1 MRNQKIDFFRGLALI
16 IIFIDH
22 IYNNRLGGYTLRGY
36 GIADAA
42 EIFFFSSGF
51 ISAVVYSKVMQRS
64 GFKDSQRK
72 AARRSAYIYIFHVV
86 TFLLLVGITV
96 LLKDFD
102 SVETVVN
109 FRSMYD
115 AIYGESYKGLYIF
128 TLGYQPFLFS
138 ILPAYILLSA
148 ATPAMI
154 WLLRKS
160 PWLLFG
166 ISLFIYLLV
175 QVYPVLNIAQA
186 PYYRAWVFNPFA
198 YQFLFVI
205 GILFSHSR
213 GSWTKFIPLKT
224 STFAVAVFLL
234 GLAFVFHKFI
244 PYIGKH
250 FELLTEYA
258 YLDGLPFTGKT
269 NEEPLRIIHFLIL
282 MYVVVFSINLIS
294 QKWPKLTTSIK
305 RIAQPIISCGQ
316 NSIYIFCL
324 SILLSYLCG
333 YVISYFGN
341 GAIVWIPVNIIG
353 VSLILIT
360 GTWLAS
366 RYSKRNALTT
376 RPLSD
381 SSSGV

>member
-1 MRNQKIDFFRGLALI
+1 M
-16 IIFIDH
+16 
-22 IYNNRLGGYTLRGY
+22 RGY

-51 ISAVVYSKVMQRS
+51 ISAIVYSKVIQRS
-64 GFKDSQRK
+64 GFKGSQKK
-72 AARRSAYIYIFHVV
+72 AAMRSIFIYIFHII
-86 TFLLLVGITV
+86 TFLLLVGITA

-102 SVETVVN
+102 SVETVVK
-109 FRSMYD
+109 FRNMYD

-138 ILPAYILLSA
+138 ILPMYMLLSVT
-148 ATPAMI
+148 TPTMV
-154 WLLRKS
+154 WLLQKS

-175 QVYPVLNIAQA
+175 QVYPELNIAQA
-186 PYYRAWVFNPFA
+186 PYYRSWAFNPFA

-205 GILFSHSR
+205 GILFGHSR
-213 GSWTKFIPLKT
+213 GSWRKIIPLKT
-224 STFAVAVFLL
+224 YTVAVAIFLL

-250 FELLTEYA
+250 FELFAEYA
-258 YLDGLPFTGKT
+258 YLDGLPFSGKR
-269 NEEPLRIIHFLIL
+269 NEEPLRIIHFLVL

-294 QKWPKLTTSIK
+294 QKWPKLIHAIK
-305 RIAQPIISCGQ
+305 RIAQPIINCGQ
-316 NSIYIFCL
+316 NSIYIFSL

-333 YVISYFGN
+333 YVISYYGN
-341 GAIVWIPVNIIG
+341 GAIVWIPVNVFG

-360 GTWLAS
+360 GNWLAS
-366 RYSKRNALTT
+366 RNSKRNTLTT
-376 RPLSD
+376 NPTRVGASD
-381 SSSGV
+381 V